1 MQNVAAPVNHP
12 ANIRTGEA
20 VSKYQVYNGGFE
32 SGLEGWT
39 CVEGTLFGAVSN
51 DVKYFSGASYGKD
64 KDEGYLFTGAN
75 GGAHGTNGEWEKK
88 TGVLRSDV
96 VVIKA
101 GATLSFKLGG
111 GNKPEVGIRVVK
123 FVENEGVAEKV
134 IVASYTNTNQAVGSE
149 AVLNR
154 YSYKLTDITEETDC
168 YIEIFDY
175 AEDGWGLVT
184 VDDIS
189 IGYTE

>member
-1 MQNVAAPVNHP
+1 M
-12 ANIRTGEA
+12 
-20 VSKYQVYNGGFE
+20 
-32 SGLEGWT
+32 
-39 CVEGTLFGAVSN
+39 
-51 DVKYFSGASYGKD
+51 
-64 KDEGYLFTGAN
+64 
-75 GGAHGTNGEWEKK
+75 
-88 TGVLRSDV
+88 
-96 VVIKA
+96 
-101 GATLSFKLGG
+101 
-111 GNKPEVGIRVVK
+111 
-123 FVENEGVAEKV
+123 
-134 IVASYTNTNQAVGSE
+134 ASYTNTNQAVGSE